1 MKYSALFLLCLATGV
16 AFAAPKTVA
25 PEPAP
30 EELKDT
36 RDGKVYKTVRIG
48 DQVWMA
54 ENLNYATPQSFCY
67 DDRFTLCKA
76 NGRLYTW
83 LGAMNIPDK
92 FKSERYSSKLKK
104 NHQGICPAGWHVPTN
119 AEWQSLAKAV
129 EAVQD
134 TCNEADVC
142 TWKNVGKALKAA
154 SGWETEDGDATPNG
168 ENTSGFAA
176 IPSGSRD
183 MISNYEGL
191 GTAARF
197 WSAEEGIGNT
207 YDAYHWTLTEDM
219 LYFDAG
225 YKNEGGS
232 VRCVKNN

>member
-92 FKSERYSSKLKK
+92 F
-104 NHQGICPAGWHVPTN
+104 
-119 AEWQSLAKAV
+119 
-129 EAVQD
+129 
-134 TCNEADVC
+134 
-142 TWKNVGKALKAA
+142 
-154 SGWETEDGDATPNG
+154 
-168 ENTSGFAA
+168 
-176 IPSGSRD
+176 
-183 MISNYEGL
+183 
-191 GTAARF
+191 
-197 WSAEEGIGNT
+197 
-207 YDAYHWTLTEDM
+207 
-219 LYFDAG
+219 
-225 YKNEGGS
+225 
-232 VRCVKNN
+232 

>member
-1 MKYSALFLLCLATGV
+1 M
-16 AFAAPKTVA
+16 
-25 PEPAP
+25 
-30 EELKDT
+30 
-36 RDGKVYKTVRIG
+36 
-48 DQVWMA
+48 
-54 ENLNYATPQSFCY
+54 
-67 DDRFTLCKA
+67 
-76 NGRLYTW
+76 
-83 LGAMNIPDK
+83 
-92 FKSERYSSKLKK
+92 
-104 NHQGICPAGWHVPTN
+104 PTN

-154 SGWETEDGDATPNG
+154 SGWETEDGDTTPNG

-191 GTAARF
+191 GSAARY

-207 YDAYHWTLTEDM
+207 YDAYHWTLTDDM